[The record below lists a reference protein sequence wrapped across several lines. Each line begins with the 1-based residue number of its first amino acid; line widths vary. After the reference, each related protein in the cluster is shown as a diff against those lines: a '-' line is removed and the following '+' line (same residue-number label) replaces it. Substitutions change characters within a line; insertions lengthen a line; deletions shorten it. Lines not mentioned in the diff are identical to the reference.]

1 MWDEVGNSHT
11 HQQKV
16 ILRANVIGERLWN
29 HNISIKTDLPNIA
42 ARLASHTKRLRSRGF
57 KVSPVTVGLCE

>member
-16 ILRANVIGERLWN
+16 ILRANILAERLWN
-29 HNISIKTDLPNIA
+29 HKVSIKTHLPNIA
-42 ARLASHTKRLRSRGF
+42 ARLAAQAKRLRLRGF
-57 KVSPVTVGLCE
+57 KVSPVTVGLC